1 MRRFIANMT
10 RRILDVIVAVFI
22 GPVPQ
27 GGERSNRIAENNMRR
42 RKYSFILFG
51 VTLLAITAYTVISR
65 INGTSI

>member
-1 MRRFIANMT
+1 MHQFMANMT

-27 GGERSNRIAENNMRR
+27 GGERSNKIAENNMRR
-42 RKYSFILFG
+42 IKYSLILFG

-65 INGTSI
+65 LNATSI